1 MLSRMEK
8 IGKKLN
14 RIPLDIEFYIN
25 FCEILII
32 FNDLKYFYQED
43 LENTLVNKLLTNI
56 SYSLLQGI
64 SIDGLLKFYPVYV
77 KEHIHFFIYTGGKNF
92 NLNPRILYD
101 YFNSD
106 IIQKNEWEEHNFDYL
121 VNQINFMRGISSYE
135 LDTTQVNMF
144 KNHDKTIDNLFSVKF
159 ISLSLKEYLSKIRI
173 QINQLKDKNSTFS
186 EIKALLLE
194 EVKSVS

>member
-1 MLSRMEK
+1 M
-8 IGKKLN
+8 N

-56 SYSLLQGI
+56 SYSLLQRI

-77 KEHIHFFIYTGGKNF
+77 KEHIHFFIYTSGKKF

-106 IIQKNEWEEHNFDYL
+106 IIQKNEWEEHNFGYL

-144 KNHDKTIDNLFSVKF
+144 KNHDKTIDNLSSVKF
-159 ISLSLKEYLSKIRI
+159 ISLSLKEYLSEIRI
-173 QINQLKDKNSTFS
+173 QINQLKNENSTFS
-186 EIKALLLE
+186 EIKVLLLE
-194 EVKSVS
+194 EAKSVSY